1 MAKSEPLELL
11 KAAARSLSEE
21 LDRVNRAIAVLEEG
35 SGDAAPAPRRRGRKP
50 GPKPKAVKVTEGRRR
65 RTMTAEQR
73 QAVSARMKHYWEGR
87 RAAKSDAA
95 AGDAAAGDAAA
106 SDE

>member
-1 MAKSEPLELL
+1 MAKSEPLEVL

-21 LDRVNRAIAVLEEG
+21 LDRVTRAIAVLEEG
-35 SGDAAPAPRRRGRKP
+35 SGDAAPVPRRRGRKP
-50 GPKPKAVKVTEGRRR
+50 GPKPKAAKAAEGRRR

-73 QAVSARMKHYWEGR
+73 QAVSARMKRYWEER

-95 AGDAAAGDAAA
+95 ASDAAA